1 MRSAG
6 NTLSNKAVIS
16 FSSWIPPSKQAS
28 KQICNEM
35 WVRESYYEEIK
46 RKQGNKIGGGG
57 IYDFE
62 LIKQDIYENVV
73 FWKISEC
80 NEAVKQGLS

>member
-1 MRSAG
+1 
-6 NTLSNKAVIS
+6 
-16 FSSWIPPSKQAS
+16 
-28 KQICNEM
+28 M

-46 RKQGNKIGGGG
+46 RNQGNKIGGGG

-62 LIKQDIYENVV
+62 LIKQGIYEKVV